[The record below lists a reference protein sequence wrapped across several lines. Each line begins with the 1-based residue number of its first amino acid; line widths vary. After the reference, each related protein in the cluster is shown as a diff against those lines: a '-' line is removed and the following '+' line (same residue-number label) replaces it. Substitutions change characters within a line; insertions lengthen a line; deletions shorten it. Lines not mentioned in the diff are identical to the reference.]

1 MGSLLLKL
9 IIEQLDQYVRSV
21 ESPINNVADKRVVL
35 GNIGASRFAGGEGGN
50 ANNPLEDRVVVTLVN
65 IAEEGSLKNNTSMRV
80 VNQQAIQ
87 YNPVVHVNL
96 YLLFTANFDIYDT
109 AVNHLFRVL
118 EFFQGRKIFKFKNA
132 PLAGGLTGDEQ
143 QIEEIE
149 LTMDLHTLSFEQLN
163 DLWGSLGGK
172 QMPFVLYR
180 ARLVPVQMEKPILR
194 ESLVREI
201 DLATKKMESF

>member
-1 MGSLLLKL
+1 MGSLLLK
-9 IIEQLDQYVRSV
+9 IITEQLNQYLRSV
-21 ESPINNVADKRVVL
+21 ENPTSDATNDRVVL
-35 GNIGASRFAGGEGGN
+35 GNIASARFAGGEGGSAN
-50 ANNPLEDRVVVTLVN
+50 APLENRVVVTLVN
-65 IAEEGSLKNNTSMRV
+65 IAEEGSLKNNTATRIV
-80 VNQQAIQ
+80 GQKAIQ

-96 YLLFTANFDIYDT
+96 YLLFTANFDGYDT

-132 PLAGGLTGDEQ
+132 PLAAGLADKEK

-149 LTMDLHTLSFEQLN
+149 LTVELHTLSFEQLN

-180 ARLVPVQMEKPILR
+180 ARLVPVQMERPTISSGLI
-194 ESLVREI
+194 SEI
-201 DLATKKMESF
+201 DLATQ